1 MQDSLPQDDAAR
13 IGAGAAES
21 HDPAAGDT
29 GPGQTGFQDQHQG
42 QDADA
47 APQDRDAAEPD
58 AGPGSDGV
66 ADDAA
71 VLDAMAA
78 VDPEAARALQ
88 AAWGEDLAANLDL
101 ARKAA
106 RAFASPEL
114 KRALE
119 DSGLGDH
126 PALIR
131 VAAEVGRLL
140 DAPEAAPAASGTAPG
155 LDAAT
160 LEALEAEIDQLHALQ
175 FARPQEYRS
184 ERTQRI
190 LARLYA
196 RRYGRERPAGPLGR
210 RL

>member
-1 MQDSLPQDDAAR
+1 MQDSLPQDDSVRTGVEEAGPHGHAAR
-13 IGAGAAES
+13 DAA
-21 HDPAAGDT
+21 T
-29 GPGQTGFQDQHQG
+29 GQTGLQEHG
-42 QDADA
+42 PEEGVNA
-47 APQDRDAAEPD
+47 APRDHSDTEPD
-58 AGPGSDGV
+58 AGPDSVGA

-78 VDPEAARALQ
+78 ADPEAARALQ

-140 DAPEAAPAASGTAPG
+140 DPPEAAPAASGTAPG
-155 LDAAT
+155 LDAAA

-184 ERTQRI
+184 ERTQRN

-196 RRYGRERPAGPLGR
+196 RRYGSERPAGPLGR